1 MIYFQFMIVT
11 EMIYILKLSVKLYI
25 LHGKLGNTCNEEF
38 EGIFPIFYL
47 LDNGL
52 GEVGAAFHIV
62 RVVVH
67 NNPNNMKCSTMA
79 KVSSGLLSYSLA
91 SMTEF
96 RYCTIRFHS
105 LQILDI
111 HINLNFKS
119 NMMRSSKGNTFCVT
133 GHLCR
138 EFTGPRW
145 IPRTKASDA
154 KLWCFLSSA
163 PEWKLSKQ
171 SWGWWFETTLHPL
184 WRHCHENSIQYWKP
198 NKY

>member
-1 MIYFQFMIVT
+1 MIVT
-11 EMIYILKLSVKLYI
+11 EVIYILKLSIKWI
-25 LHGKLGNTCNEEF
+25 WHGKLDNTCNEEF
-38 EGIFPIFYL
+38 NRVFPIFYL
-47 LDNGL
+47 FDNPWFRSWL
-52 GEVGAAFHIV
+52 
-62 RVVVH
+62 H
-67 NNPNNMKCSTMA
+67 NNLNNMKCSTMA
-79 KVSSGLLSYSLA
+79 KVSSGLPSYSLA

-105 LQILDI
+105 LQILYI

-119 NMMRSSKGNTFCVT
+119 NTMRSSKGNTFRVT

-171 SWGWWFETTLHPL
+171 SWGWWFETLLHPL
-184 WRHCHENSIQYWKP
+184 WHHCHENSIQ
-198 NKY
+198 